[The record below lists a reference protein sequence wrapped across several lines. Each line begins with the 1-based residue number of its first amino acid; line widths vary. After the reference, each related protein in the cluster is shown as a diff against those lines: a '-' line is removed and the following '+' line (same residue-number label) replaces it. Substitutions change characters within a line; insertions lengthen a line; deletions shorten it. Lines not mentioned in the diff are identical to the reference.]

1 MLFVAIAA
9 ALVGGMVFMKWAA
22 APTWAPL
29 YSGLPSEEAANVTTE
44 LDAMG
49 VSYKLEGSDT
59 ILVSRDLVH
68 QTRLDLSAKGMPA
81 DGAPGYDLLD
91 DQGITTSE
99 FKQRI
104 DYRSDERR
112 VGKEWVSTCRFRWST
127 YH

>member
-1 MLFVAIAA
+1 
-9 ALVGGMVFMKWAA
+9 
-22 APTWAPL
+22 
-29 YSGLPSEEAANVTTE
+29 
-44 LDAMG
+44 MG

-104 DYRSDERR
+104 DYQRALEGELVKTIKVIAGVENANVHLVLPEDDLFPEDEVRPPASVHPHTPR
-112 VGKEWVSTCRFRWST
+112 NAYLREIA
-127 YH
+127 

>member
-1 MLFVAIAA
+1 M
-9 ALVGGMVFMKWAA
+9 G
-22 APTWAPL
+22 
-29 YSGLPSEEAANVTTE
+29 
-44 LDAMG
+44 DA
-49 VSYKLEGSDT
+49 YKLDGGDT

-104 DYRSDERR
+104 DYQRALEGELVKPIKVTDGVENANVHLVLPEDDLFPEYEDRL
-112 VGKEWVSTCRFRWST
+112 TA
-127 YH
+127 

>member
-1 MLFVAIAA
+1 
-9 ALVGGMVFMKWAA
+9 
-22 APTWAPL
+22 
-29 YSGLPSEEAANVTTE
+29 
-44 LDAMG
+44 MG

-104 DYRSDERR
+104 DYQRALERSEEHTSELQSLMRTSYA
-112 VGKEWVSTCRFRWST
+112 VFCLKKKKQQNST
-127 YH
+127 YKHT

>member
-68 QTRLDLSAKGMPA
+68 QTRLDISAQGTPA
-81 DGAPGYDLLD
+81 AGAPGYALFD
-91 DQGITTSE
+91 DPGTTTPALTHSSDY
-99 FKQRI
+99 QRPL
-104 DYRSDERR
+104 
-112 VGKEWVSTCRFRWST
+112 
-127 YH
+127 